1 MFEAERVLVT
11 SDLPVYIFVNIFIPP
26 VFINLP
32 SALHRAVRCCGKTSP
47 CPKRPAAVALA
58 ARAERPTQ
66 RTQLPSS
73 ENRRPRRLRMP
84 AGRRRRRKR
93 TNHEAARDYR
103 ANGCS
108 GPWASAS
115 TGLLAEPGMYV
126 EASGGLAKIVGQIAE
141 FKRSGSRFANH
152 ATIGI
157 KTRKENIQ
165 LLGLTRR
172 ALFLRSQSSIPS
184 RAQESDAV

>member
-1 MFEAERVLVT
+1 VLVT
-11 SDLPVYIFVNIFIPP
+11 SDLPVYHFCQHFHSAC
-26 VFINLP
+26 FINLP

-47 CPKRPAAVALA
+47 CPEKTLPPWPLA

-108 GPWASAS
+108 GLGQAPQPA
-115 TGLLAEPGMYV
+115 LLAEPGMYV

-172 ALFLRSQSSIPS
+172 ALFLRSQSSIS
-184 RAQESDAV
+184 SARQESDAGVSAAI